1 MVRSRFAYRESVLR
15 EFTPRARSVIVRADE
30 EARAL
35 EHDCIG
41 CEHILLGLVHEQQGL
56 AALLFVSAD
65 ISVDRVREQV
75 VSAVGAG
82 AAVAPEVVFTRQAKK
97 VLELAVREARSIS
110 HYFVG
115 SEHILL
121 GLLRQDEGLATRSL
135 SLLEIDARRLA
146 RVAEEMRRA
155 NGRFAVNPTVL
166 TMYARAHVELR
177 AAIQARDFE
186 RAALLHRRA
195 RFMPVSVNAGT
206 KADSENRVLARI
218 SALLR

>member
-1 MVRSRFAYRESVLR
+1 MRDPFAYRESVLR
-15 EFTPRARSVIVRADE
+15 EFTPRARSVIVRAHE

-35 EHDCIG
+35 EHDRIG
-41 CEHILLGLVHEQQGL
+41 CEHILLGLVHEQHGL
-56 AALLFVSAD
+56 AARLFASAD

-75 VSAVGAG
+75 LSAVGAG

-115 SEHILL
+115 AEHILL

-146 RVAEEMRRA
+146 RAAEEMRRA
-155 NGRFAVNPTVL
+155 NGRFAVDPTVL
-166 TMYARAHVELR
+166 AVHARAHVEMR

-186 RAALLHRRA
+186 RAAQLHRRSS
-195 RFMPVSVNAGT
+195 FVMPESVNAGT